1 VVVVVCAVGRG
12 GAWYGQSSLQA
23 DTADL
28 TLGGLRLL
36 SQAQQDRL
44 DVQATC
50 PFLKGPAGL
59 ALLLSPQY
67 KEAHGYI
74 SEALVASQNSTD
86 GELVVERLNRTGM
99 TMGVVNEESYE
110 FHLLKAILPHLR
122 VDAYASGSA
131 MLEALSAG
139 AIDAAVG
146 EITAL
151 STLIKLEVEEKDR
164 ICPRKDCRQNLLL
177 LPPLAKRN
185 DVPYAFY
192 MAHLG

>member
-1 VVVVVCAVGRG
+1 MQHDCRGVVC
-12 GAWYGQSSLQA
+12 Y
-23 DTADL
+23 
-28 TLGGLRLL
+28 
-36 SQAQQDRL
+36 
-44 DVQATC
+44 VQ
-50 PFLKGPAGL
+50 
-59 ALLLSPQY
+59 
-67 KEAHGYI
+67 
-74 SEALVASQNSTD
+74 
-86 GELVVERLNRTGM
+86 
-99 TMGVVNEESYE
+99 
-110 FHLLKAILPHLR
+110 LR

-151 STLIKLEVEEKDR
+151 STLIKVPTTSTAEPYHRQCVRVFHMTRCVSSSLVWCVQLEVEEKDR